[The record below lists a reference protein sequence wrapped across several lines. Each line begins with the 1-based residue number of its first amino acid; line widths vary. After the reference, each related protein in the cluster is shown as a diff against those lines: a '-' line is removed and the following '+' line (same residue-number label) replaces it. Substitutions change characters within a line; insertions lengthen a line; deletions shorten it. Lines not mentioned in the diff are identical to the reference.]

1 MGAVLVRVVSSGS
14 GKKAKMRVGYC
25 GLGKL
30 GLPCALASEAAGH
43 EVVGYDPNPAVAEYI
58 RTKQIPY
65 REEGTPEL
73 LQNTKIRVVSVQEM
87 VDFADLIF
95 VAVQTPHNPRYE
107 GVTRIPEDR
116 VDFDYTYLIEA
127 CKQLNEAIEKNGKD
141 KPVVVISTVLPG
153 TMDSKVIPHLGKHF
167 KLCYNPFFIAM
178 GTTRYD
184 FTHPEFVLF
193 GMSDEKTADLAE
205 AFYKTIHNAPF
216 YRCSIKSAELV
227 KVAYNCYSED
237 TEVLTSG
244 GWKLF
249 PNVAEKDEILSLNPD
264 TLVPEWVKPDKI
276 VGRYHQGPMIRF
288 QSRKDDVFV
297 TPGHNMFI
305 GTLSSKP
312 ANGKSYSYEWKLEK
326 ANEVIKRKSFAFLR
340 HTNWDLK
347 SPETVNL
354 GFGEVPIELMTEFM
368 AWYLA
373 EGCTTKVSENSY
385 QIIISQNRSK
395 NLEKYNSIV
404 QTVAA
409 LQAAL
414 GSSNGICQQE
424 SGVTFYH
431 AELGEYLC
439 QFGKSFDK
447 YVPSWLKKLGRP
459 EIRLFLDVYNQAD
472 GSKQAR
478 TRFNGEPTGEFDRYY
493 ATSSEQ
499 MAADIGELIIKA
511 GHFPSYR
518 AYESELSNKPCN
530 LIYELTGRTSLF
542 QRSSKVG
549 LKYEEVPEYEGMIYC
564 AVLPKNHVFL
574 TRRNGKCSWQ
584 GNTFISTKIAFVN
597 NLMEICHHTG
607 ADVDEVTSALKLG
620 KERLISTKYLNAGM
634 GDGGGCT
641 LENCNVFTELGV
653 RQTKDIQK
661 GDMVL
666 SSDGQFHKV
675 LETYRR
681 PYHSQ
686 LVNVHVK
693 GLPAMKFTLD
703 HTFLVAELEDKT
715 KVTTVK
721 EVKGWELEPN
731 RHHILF
737 PFEAHNQD
745 FAMPKH
751 ATEDYLK
758 VAGYYLAEGS
768 IANEPRVAFSFHS
781 NETELH
787 TDLTK
792 SLKRLYPSKRVSA
805 KKHNKRNGL
814 DIRISSADLKRKLL
828 NDFGRGSSKKTIPPW
843 LLFAKPEV
851 LTPLVQ
857 SMWAGDGCNMKNGK
871 GLSYTTTS
879 EVLASNL
886 YFILRKF
893 GIVPTITVEKKNSND
908 GCNRKPQW
916 KVRVENDQYVQKL
929 CTLLGEQNHKPAI
942 AQFIQREIPVIDGV
956 SYHQVVKVE
965 LEDYK
970 GTVYNLNVEGT
981 HNYLTT
987 SGISNNCHPRD
998 NIALSWL
1005 SRKLGMTFDF
1015 HEAIMMAREK
1025 QTDFLANLVEKY
1037 RKVGIYSAEDFTV
1050 KEYRTLPVVI
1060 LGKAFKEQTNLEVG
1074 SPAILLKNILAERG
1088 IEAEMYDPWVDKAE
1102 DKTVNPYANGPAKCF
1117 FIGTHHAVFRD
1128 YKFPAGSVVIDP
1140 WRMIPEQPGVFVFG
1154 VGKGHSSAL
1163 AFGGFSE
1170 APAKP

>member
-153 TMDSKVIPHLGKHF
+153 TLESKVIPHLGKHF

-184 FTHPEFVLF
+184 FTNPEFVLF

-447 YVPSWLKKLGRP
+447 YVPSWLKELGRP

-634 GDGGGCT
+634 GDGGGC
-641 LENCNVFTELGV
+641 
-653 RQTKDIQK
+653 
-661 GDMVL
+661 
-666 SSDGQFHKV
+666 
-675 LETYRR
+675 
-681 PYHSQ
+681 
-686 LVNVHVK
+686 
-693 GLPAMKFTLD
+693 
-703 HTFLVAELEDKT
+703 
-715 KVTTVK
+715 
-721 EVKGWELEPN
+721 
-731 RHHILF
+731 
-737 PFEAHNQD
+737 
-745 FAMPKH
+745 
-751 ATEDYLK
+751 
-758 VAGYYLAEGS
+758 
-768 IANEPRVAFSFHS
+768 
-781 NETELH
+781 
-787 TDLTK
+787 
-792 SLKRLYPSKRVSA
+792 
-805 KKHNKRNGL
+805 
-814 DIRISSADLKRKLL
+814 
-828 NDFGRGSSKKTIPPW
+828 
-843 LLFAKPEV
+843 
-851 LTPLVQ
+851 
-857 SMWAGDGCNMKNGK
+857 
-871 GLSYTTTS
+871 
-879 EVLASNL
+879 
-886 YFILRKF
+886 
-893 GIVPTITVEKKNSND
+893 
-908 GCNRKPQW
+908 
-916 KVRVENDQYVQKL
+916 
-929 CTLLGEQNHKPAI
+929 
-942 AQFIQREIPVIDGV
+942 
-956 SYHQVVKVE
+956 
-965 LEDYK
+965 
-970 GTVYNLNVEGT
+970 
-981 HNYLTT
+981 
-987 SGISNNCHPRD
+987 HPRD

-1037 RKVGIYSAEDFTV
+1037 HKVGIYSAEDFTV

>member
-14 GKKAKMRVGYC
+14 GKKAKMRVGFC

-43 EVVGYDPNPAVAEYI
+43 EVVGYDPNPNVSEYI
-58 RTKQIPY
+58 RTKKIPY

-73 LQNTKIRVVSVQEM
+73 LANTKIRVVSVQEM

-127 CKQLNEAIEKNGKD
+127 CKQLNEAIEKSGKD

-276 VGRYHQGPMIRF
+276 VGRPHQGPMIRF

-312 ANGKSYSYEWKLEK
+312 VNGKSYSYKWKLEK

-354 GFGEVPIELMTEFM
+354 GFGEVPTELMTKFM

-404 QTVAA
+404 QNVAM
-409 LQAAL
+409 LQAAI

-431 AELGEYLC
+431 AELGKYLS

-447 YVPSWLKKLGRP
+447 YVPSWLKELGRP

-518 AYESELSNKPCN
+518 AYESELSNKPCS

-634 GDGGGCT
+634 GDGGGC
-641 LENCNVFTELGV
+641 LLPNGIVYG
-653 RQTKDIQK
+653 QYGPIQIQDVEPGMK
-661 GDMVL
+661 VL
-666 SSDGQFHKV
+666 SGDGTLRKV
-675 LETYRR
+675 LETYKR
-681 PYHSQ
+681 PY
-686 LVNVHVK
+686 K
-693 GLPAMKFTLD
+693 GPIIRIKARGLPETY
-703 HTFLVAELEDKT
+703 
-715 KVTTVK
+715 VTP
-721 EVKGWELEPN
+721 E
-731 RHHILF
+731 H
-737 PFEAHNQD
+737 PFEAVAEGGTPIRMQAQELQMGVHSLI
-745 FAMPKH
+745 FPKPVGSEMYQGDEQH
-751 ATEDYLK
+751 AAYMTL
-758 VAGYYLAEGS
+758 AGYYLSEGS
-768 IANEPRVAFSFHS
+768 LWGPSPEEIKRVEFH
-781 NETELH
+781 LH
-787 TDLTK
+787 TKEQDFFSEIEACIRKLYPDAHTTRI
-792 SLKRLYPSKRVSA
+792 LKEGSQGETLRFNKKDFAMRLYQ
-805 KKHNKRNGL
+805 
-814 DIRISSADLKRKLL
+814 
-828 NDFGRGSSKKTIPPW
+828 DFGKGCADKVLPHWVLFGTQADAKAILRGLWRGDGSSNSEG
-843 LLFAKPEV
+843 F
-851 LTPLVQ
+851 
-857 SMWAGDGCNMKNGK
+857 NF
-871 GLSYTTTS
+871 TTTS
-879 EVLASNL
+879 RHLAYGVSLLLRRFDVVNTIQYHPARTGSDEVYHRESW
-886 YFILRKF
+886 
-893 GIVPTITVEKKNSND
+893 E
-908 GCNRKPQW
+908 
-916 KVRVENDQYVQKL
+916 VRVRNAKY
-929 CTLLGEQNHKPAI
+929 
-942 AQFIQREIPVIDGV
+942 IQQLADLVEMPVKHQMQAKRYDTIPLVNGTT
-956 SYHQVVKVE
+956 YHPIEKMEVVE
-965 LEDYK
+965 YE
-970 GTVYNLNVEGT
+970 GTVWNMNVEGT
-981 HNYLTT
+981 HTYV
-987 SGISNNCHPRD
+987 SEAGINHNCHPRD

-1025 QTDFLANLVEKY
+1025 QTDFLANLVQEY
-1037 RKVGIYSAEDFTV
+1037 RKVVVPKLIVQDSDATV
-1050 KEYRTLPVVI
+1050 DVIEELPVVI

-1074 SPAILLKNILAERG
+1074 SPSILLKNILAERG
-1088 IEAEMYDPWVDKAE
+1088 IEAEMYDPWVDNAE

-1140 WRMIPEQPGVFVFG
+1140 WRMIPEQPENNVFVFG
-1154 VGKGHSSAL
+1154 VGR
-1163 AFGGFSE
+1163 
-1170 APAKP
+1170 APKA